1 MTSAIVELAFHTKT
15 ESDMSHFTT
24 IKVEI
29 KNGELL
35 HQVLEE
41 LGYQVECNVQVRG
54 YQGDRTNAEYVI
66 RQSNGYD
73 LGFRRNGEDYEL
85 VADFWG
91 ARINRQDFIN
101 SIGQK
106 YARKSLMAAVESE
119 GFNVEEEETLADGT
133 VRVVVG
139 KWV

>member
-1 MTSAIVELAFHTKT
+1 
-15 ESDMSHFTT
+15 MSHFTT
-24 IKVEI
+24 IKVQI
-29 KNGELL
+29 KNGETL
-35 HQVLEE
+35 HQTLRE
-41 LGYQVECNVQVRG
+41 LKYQVVCNTQVRG
-54 YQGDRTNAEYVI
+54 YAGDKTNAEYVI

-91 ARINRQDFIN
+91 AKINQQDFIN
-101 SIGQK
+101 SIMQK
-106 YARKSLMAAVESE
+106 YAHKTLMMSVQEQ
-119 GFNVEEEETLADGT
+119 GFNIEEEEVLADGT